1 MAKKILIVDDD
12 QQIVLLIGARLRA
25 NQYEIVVAND
35 AVQAISKA
43 RMEKPDLILLDN
55 RMSGGSGLS
64 VLATLRQRMD
74 TILTP
79 IILITAYPSEKI
91 KEEAMEKGATDFIGK
106 PFDANDLLGKI
117 RKAFGEKGL

>member
-79 IILITAYPSEKI
+79 IILITAYPSKKI